1 MPEPP
6 SNRINTPKRQEIKQI
21 KSTTLRN
28 RDVNVHRDRDLHSVG
43 NCYERPPGRDWAKH
57 RPGSAGGRERR
68 QHFVCGRS
76 VVGGI
81 SCSISLPSSPKRGC
95 ILTCR
100 SLFSSAR
107 TIIDHPCRRQSS
119 NHAEPEI
126 ERKANTIHHTR
137 GSLARLPLGL
147 EIGHFPSLLL
157 LLSLVKR
164 CQLGRGGGEQGAMEE
179 IAC

>member
-6 SNRINTPKRQEIKQI
+6 SNRINSPKRQEIKQI

-28 RDVNVHRDRDLHSVG
+28 RDVNVDRDRDLHFAG
-43 NCYERPPGRDWAKH
+43 NCYGRPPGRDWAKC

-100 SLFSSAR
+100 GLFSSNAR
-107 TIIDHPCRRQSS
+107 VRSS
-119 NHAEPEI
+119 ITRAAG
-126 ERKANTIHHTR
+126 KAATTPNLKSNAKQTR
-137 GSLARLPLGL
+137 YITHVGLWRGFLWVWRLD
-147 EIGHFPSLLL
+147 IFPPS
-157 LLSLVKR
+157 
-164 CQLGRGGGEQGAMEE
+164 C
-179 IAC
+179 CC